1 MKTGDMPSS
10 YPAFARDPATA
21 AYYDQRAAEYDE
33 WYLGRGQFADRDRP
47 GWNAEVEQIVSLVAQ
62 LPTARTLDVACGS
75 GFLTRHLR
83 GVVVGADQSPAMV
96 ALTQSRLP
104 QGAAV
109 VADALSLPFADRAF
123 DRILTGH
130 FYGHLPAD
138 EREAFL
144 VEARRGADELI
155 VIDSSLRVGID
166 PEQFQERIL
175 NDGSRHR
182 VYKRYL
188 TGPQLADELGGQPLF
203 DGTWFVAAH
212 ARWAHSAVISS

>member
-1 MKTGDMPSS
+1 MKTGGMPSS

-21 AYYDQRAAEYDE
+21 AYYDQRAPEYDE

-62 LPTARTLDVACGS
+62 LPIARTLDVACGS

-83 GVVVGADQSPAMV
+83 GVVVGADQSPAMA

-104 QGAAV
+104 QGVAV

-130 FYGHLPAD
+130 FYGHLPPD
-138 EREAFL
+138 ERETFL
-144 VEARRGADELI
+144 GEARRVADELI
-155 VIDSSLRVGID
+155 VIDSALRIGVD
-166 PEQFQERIL
+166 PEQWQERIL

-188 TGPQLADELGGQPLF
+188 TGPQLADELGGQSLF

-212 ARWAHSAVISS
+212 VRWAHSAVFSS